1 CYRLDLCVGVLDLW
15 NCSLAQLDPTLHL
28 TQAAVVLDLSSNP
41 LRDLPSEFFRGLL
54 GLQYVALPA
63 ELSCPGGVCQDQRS
77 SCNSTSEWVLC
88 PENSVCAPDGPGY
101 MQCVCAPGF
110 HGYKCLRESTFP
122 ILMFFGILGLVTAC
136 LSVLLWCTQRRK
148 VKSQ

>member
-1 CYRLDLCVGVLDLW
+1 M
-15 NCSLAQLDPTLHL
+15 SL
-28 TQAAVVLDLSSNP
+28 S
-41 LRDLPSEFFRGLL
+41 LPSS
-54 GLQYVALPA
+54 AA
-63 ELSCPGGVCQDQRS
+63 PGGNNSWENVNVTSAVRVCQDQRS